1 MLSELVAA
9 ALDRGAPKSLTHQ
22 IYDAIR
28 RLILAGTLKA
38 GSRLPASRELAGDLA
53 VARNTVI
60 DAYAQLIAEGYLESR
75 VGSGSYVSS
84 TLPDDRPERS
94 RAGAVQ
100 KVSAPVARGRSG
112 GKRALSARA
121 EGVLSEPSLMEGGAF
136 APCVPD
142 LTFFPFTLWQ
152 RMLSKQWRH
161 VQMRDTQYAQ
171 PGGHPELRAA
181 VAEYLQLLRQVNC
194 SPEQVIIVNGAQ
206 HGLDL
211 CARLLADAGDRV
223 WVEDPGYPGARRI
236 FRAANLEMV
245 PIPIDEEGLAPTAK
259 HWSAPPRLTYITP
272 SHQFP
277 LGMVMS
283 LKRRR
288 DLLQRASRHKS
299 WIIED
304 DYDGEFR
311 FSGKPIASLQGI
323 DDADRVIYLGTF
335 SKALFP
341 GLRLGYMVVPASI
354 CERFALASARLN
366 LEGRWVEQGTLAA
379 FIREGHFG
387 SHIRRMRMVY
397 AERHGA
403 LADVWRRELGDA
415 APLYGADTGM
425 HVVAELPRGKDKRM
439 SDEAG
444 KIGVVAQSLNSLFL
458 GTPSRSGLVLGYGA
472 VHEKAIKQHGAT
484 LARLI
489 AGTLRK

>member
-9 ALDRGAPKSLTHQ
+9 ALDRGASTTLTHQ
-22 IYDAIR
+22 IYESMR

-38 GSRLPASRELAGDLA
+38 GQRLPASRELAGDLS

-60 DAYAQLIAEGYLESR
+60 DAYAQLVAEGYVESR
-75 VGSGSYVSS
+75 VGSGSFVSP
-84 TLPDDRPERS
+84 TLPDEIPARTRS
-94 RAGAVQ
+94 RREAVTPQ
-100 KVSAPVARGRSG
+100 PAAAKSRTS
-112 GKRALSARA
+112 KRALSARA
-121 EGVLSEPSLMEGGAF
+121 EGVLAEPSLMEGGAF

-142 LTFFPFTLWQ
+142 LTYFPFDLWQ
-152 RMLSKQWRH
+152 RILSKHWRN
-161 VQMRDTQYAQ
+161 VQLRDTQYAQ
-171 PGGHPELRAA
+171 AGGHPDLRAA
-181 VAEYLQLLRQVNC
+181 IAEYLQLLRQVRC
-194 SPEQVIIVNGAQ
+194 APEQVIIVNGAQ
-206 HGLDL
+206 QGLDL

-223 WVEDPGYPGARRI
+223 WVEDPGYPGARRM
-236 FRAANLEMV
+236 FRASNLDMV
-245 PIPIDEEGLAPTAK
+245 PIPVDEDGMAPSAG
-259 HWSAPPRLTYITP
+259 HWTTPPRLMYVTP

-288 DLLQRASRHKS
+288 ELLQRAARHGA

-323 DDADRVIYLGTF
+323 DASDRVIYLGTF

-354 CERFALASARLN
+354 CERFALAAARLN

-387 SHIRRMRMVY
+387 SHIRRMRLVY
-397 AERHGA
+397 AERHA
-403 LADVWRRELGDA
+403 VLAEVWRRELGNA
-415 APLYGADTGM
+415 APLSGAETGM
-425 HVVAELPRGKDKRM
+425 HVVAALPRRTDKRM
-439 SDEAG
+439 SAEAAG
-444 KIGVVAQSLNSLFL
+444 IGIIAQSLNSLFL
-458 GTPSRSGLVLGYGA
+458 GAPTRSGLVLGYGA
-472 VHEKAIKQHGAT
+472 VHERAIKQHGAA
-484 LARLI
+484 LARLV
-489 AGTLRK
+489 AAKL